1 MSETPD
7 IRKTVEENRG
17 TLKKLQL
24 KIPALREY
32 RKLEDIRVA
41 DQLLRKQI
49 SDKLDDS
56 KAKLEELRKTITAK
70 NDFSNLTIIGN
81 AVSKIQQVSGAI
93 QHAQQGSA
101 GISPNIRIDEVVLN
115 KLYEYDFDSVNT
127 SEQIFTTCSNAV
139 SDYNTGRQ
147 IVDIASQITSLLD
160 SLGMSWK
167 KRLDSVE
174 NILVTK

>member
-1 MSETPD
+1 MRS
-7 IRKTVEENRG
+7 
-17 TLKKLQL
+17 
-24 KIPALREY
+24 
-32 RKLEDIRVA
+32 
-41 DQLLRKQI
+41 
-49 SDKLDDS
+49 
-56 KAKLEELRKTITAK
+56 
-70 NDFSNLTIIGN
+70 FST
-81 AVSKIQQVSGAI
+81 S
-93 QHAQQGSA
+93 
-101 GISPNIRIDEVVLN
+101 
-115 KLYEYDFDSVNT
+115 LYEYDFDSVNT